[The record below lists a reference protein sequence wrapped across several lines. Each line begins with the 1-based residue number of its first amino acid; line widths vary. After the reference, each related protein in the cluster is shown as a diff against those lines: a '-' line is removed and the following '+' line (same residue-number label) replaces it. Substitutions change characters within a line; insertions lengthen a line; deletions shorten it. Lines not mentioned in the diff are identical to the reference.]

1 MRLQNFIYVI
11 LQLKFR
17 FLLIYAGVAE
27 LADAPALG
35 AGAFGVQVQVL
46 SPAPHRR
53 GLCIVRDDFSF
64 EKSSAHSRRRL
75 PSCGSRLLFG
85 GLTLTEDRRPLR
97 QPFSP
102 CIRRRR
108 RSKILPLSAKSHTRY
123 DCSLVKALTEPSRR
137 YQLFAGSALSQNF
150 AVASFLLHLY
160 SVTPDPIR
168 FGFSVIFYPCGFIA
182 SGIIFATY

>member
-1 MRLQNFIYVI
+1 MT
-11 LQLKFR
+11 
-17 FLLIYAGVAE
+17 LIEFWIKINLACGRGGM
-27 LADAPALG
+27 ADAPALG
-35 AGAFGVQVQVL
+35 AGAFGVQVRVL

-108 RSKILPLSAKSHTRY
+108 RSKMLPLSAKSHACCG
-123 DCSLVKALTEPSRR
+123 CSLASALAEPSRC
-137 YQLFAGSALSQNF
+137 YQLFAGYEGSKVICKKTKYLFYSFHTSAINPNF
-150 AVASFLLHLY
+150 ITVIGDA
-160 SVTPDPIR
+160 
-168 FGFSVIFYPCGFIA
+168 FGFIVFI
-182 SGIIFATY
+182 SQT